1 MKCVDIR
8 RNTSGEGDLLGR
20 NWRWGTKAWGAN
32 RIRYPSSPRCKRW
45 VLSVGEIQCWSKR
58 IKYSAWEVR
67 SQEWNLKELTG
78 ARTSGGACGL
88 IRRNTKNLTRTWH
101 PMQDSR
107 DRGIVMVETGG
118 AWLSSAR
125 VVRCLVKSSNERNP
139 CSQLPSLSW
148 GLWEDCRCKSEEG
161 RDDVKSSCPLR
172 PGLHTCYNGRYKEKR
187 SSDVEQTSK
196 SRSQFGLKSATRL
209 HEAGIASN
217 RESAKSRW
225 IRSRALYTPPVKP
238 WELAIPEVI

>member
-1 MKCVDIR
+1 MKLKGID
-8 RNTSGEGDLLGR
+8 GG
-20 NWRWGTKAWGAN
+20 
-32 RIRYPSSPRCKRW
+32 PHKRW
-45 VLSVGEIQCWSKR
+45 SMWFNSTQREEPYQD
-58 IKYSAWEVR
+58 
-67 SQEWNLKELTG
+67 LTSSD
-78 ARTSGGACGL
+78 AY
-88 IRRNTKNLTRTWH
+88 RNICSL
-101 PMQDSR
+101 
-107 DRGIVMVETGG
+107 RGRETGG

-187 SSDVEQTSK
+187 NSDVEQTSK